1 MRVSYDWLKTMI
13 DIPEDPK
20 TLSDEYIRTGTEVE
34 AIDTVGESFD
44 HVVTAQVLTKTP
56 HPDSDH
62 MHVCSVDVGDKN
74 LDPDGNPA
82 PLQIVC
88 GAQNFEAGDHI
99 VTAMIGAVLPGDVKI
114 KKSKLRGVVSM
125 GMNCSARELGLG
137 GDHSG
142 IMILPEDTPCGMPF
156 AEYVGSSDTV
166 LDCEITPNRPDCL
179 SMIGMARETGA
190 IFDRDF
196 HAELPAI
203 KAETGR
209 ATDDELS
216 VEIADGGLCDRYVAR
231 IVRNVKVGPSP
242 DWMVKRLNALG
253 VRPHNNI
260 VDITNYVMML
270 TGQPLHAF
278 DLDTFAERDGH
289 RRVVVRAAQQD
300 EKFTTLDGE
309 ERVLDAG
316 MGLITDGERP
326 VALAGVMG
334 GMDSEIEDDTVDVMV
349 ESACFNAGRTS
360 HTSRD
365 LSLISDASIRFER
378 QVDETGCVDVA
389 NVTCALIEQIAGG
402 EVAPGYV
409 DVFPAPKTI
418 DSIKLRLARVHAI
431 CGADIEPDFIERSLT
446 RLGCTV
452 ERDGEDFMVTPP
464 SFRPDLPRE
473 IDLIEEVL
481 RLWGMGRVTA
491 TIPAAKNH
499 IGGLTREQ
507 KLTRKVG
514 EILRACG
521 LNETTTFGFA
531 APGDLEK
538 IGMSTEG
545 RGCPVVLMNPL
556 VAEQTEMRR
565 SLLPGLLQSVAYNEA
580 HGTPNVHL
588 YEVGSLFHGR
598 ENASLPKET
607 KSVAGV
613 LSGQWSEQSWNM
625 KYRKL
630 RFFFGKGIVE
640 AHGTPNVHLYEVGS
654 LFHGRE
660 NASLP
665 KETKSVAGVLSGQ
678 WSEQSWNMKY
688 RKLRFFFGK
697 GIVEELLAQLRIEK
711 VRFRPVEG
719 EGYAFLQPGRAAE
732 VLSGGT
738 VLGWVGEIHPEAR
751 EAMGI
756 DEVVVAFEL
765 DLDKL
770 IKGARNQENY
780 REFSQYP
787 AVEHDLA
794 IVVDNTVTCEDLERR
809 ITSAGGKLLEGVRLF
824 DVYRD
829 PVRIGK
835 GKKSM
840 AFALTYRSDDHT
852 LTSEEVEKAHQKIV
866 TKVCKG
872 VNGEVRS

>member
-13 DIPEDPK
+13 DVPESPK
-20 TLSDEYIRTGTEVE
+20 ELSDEYIRTGTEVE
-34 AIDTVGESFD
+34 AIDVVGESFD
-44 HVVTAQVLTKTP
+44 HVVTAQVLEKTP

-62 MHVCSVDVGDKN
+62 MYVCKVSVGDKN
-74 LDPDGNPA
+74 VDAEGNPE

-99 VTAMIGAVLPGDVKI
+99 VTAMIGAELPGGIKI
-114 KKSKLRGVVSM
+114 KKSKLRGVASL
-125 GMNCSARELGLG
+125 GMNCSARELGIG
-137 GDHSG
+137 GDHAG
-142 IMILPEDTPCGMPF
+142 IMILPEDAPVGMPF
-156 AEYVGSSDTV
+156 GEYYGSSDTV

-190 IFDRDF
+190 IFDRDY
-196 HAELPAI
+196 HVELPTI
-203 KAETGR
+203 KSETGR
-209 ATDDELS
+209 ATADEIS
-216 VEIADGGLCDRYVAR
+216 VEIADEGLCDRYVAR

-242 DWMVKRLNALG
+242 DWMVKRLNSLG
-253 VRPHNNI
+253 IRPHNNI

-278 DLDTFAERDGH
+278 DLSTFAEHDG
-289 RRVVVRAAQQD
+289 RRSVVVRAAKQD
-300 EKFTTLDGE
+300 ETFQTLDGE

-334 GMDSEIEDDTVDVMV
+334 GMDSEITDASVDVLV

-389 NVTCALIEQIAGG
+389 NVTCALIEELAGG

-409 DVFPAPKTI
+409 DVYPVPKTI
-418 DSIKLRLARVHAI
+418 DSITLRYQRVLDI
-431 CGADIEPDFIERSLT
+431 CGAPIERDFVVRSLT

-452 ERDGEDFMVTPP
+452 EETGEDYLVTPP

-481 RLWGMGRVTA
+481 RLWGMGRVEA

-499 IGGLTREQ
+499 IGGLTHEQ
-507 KLTRKVG
+507 QLTRKVG
-514 EILRACG
+514 QILRACG

-538 IGMSTEG
+538 IHMSADG
-545 RGCPVVLMNPL
+545 RGVPVVLMNPL

-580 HGTPNVHL
+580 HGTTNVHL
-588 YEVGSLFHGR
+588 YEIGTLFHGR
-598 ENASLPKET
+598 ENASLPRET
-607 KSVAGV
+607 QSVAGV
-613 LSGQWSEQSWNM
+613 LAGSWTDQTWNNTVD
-625 KYRKL
+625 KL
-630 RFFFGKGIVE
+630 RFF
-640 AHGTPNVHLYEVGS
+640 A
-654 LFHGRE
+654 
-660 NASLP
+660 
-665 KETKSVAGVLSGQ
+665 
-678 WSEQSWNMKY
+678 
-688 RKLRFFFGK
+688 GK
-697 GIVEELLAQLRIEK
+697 GIVEELLEQLRVPK
-711 VRFRPVEG
+711 VRFRVAEG
-719 EGYAFLQPGRAAE
+719 EGYDFLQPGRAAE

-751 EAMGI
+751 EAMDI
-756 DEVVVAFEL
+756 DQIVVAFEL

-770 IKGARNQENY
+770 IKGAHNQENY
-780 REFSQYP
+780 HEFSLFP
-787 AVEHDLA
+787 AVQHDLA
-794 IVVDNTVTCEDLERR
+794 IVVPDEVTCEDLLQR
-809 ITSAGGKLLEGVRLF
+809 ITSAGGKLLESVRLF

-829 PVRIGK
+829 PIRVGV

-840 AFALTYRSDDHT
+840 AFSLTYRSDDHT
-852 LTSEEVEKAHQKIV
+852 LTSDEVERAHGKIV
-866 TKVCKG
+866 TKLCKATG
-872 VNGEVRS
+872 GEVRS

>member
-13 DIPEDPK
+13 DVPESPK
-20 TLSDEYIRTGTEVE
+20 ELSDEYIRTGTEVE
-34 AIDTVGESFD
+34 AIDVVGESFD
-44 HVVTAQVLTKTP
+44 HVVTAQVLEKTP

-62 MHVCSVDVGDKN
+62 MYVCKVSVGDKN
-74 LDPDGNPA
+74 VDAEGSPE

-99 VTAMIGAVLPGDVKI
+99 VTAMIGAELPGGIKI
-114 KKSKLRGVVSM
+114 KKSKLRGVASF
-125 GMNCSARELGLG
+125 GMNCSARELGIG
-137 GDHSG
+137 GDHAG
-142 IMILPEDTPCGMPF
+142 IMILPEDAPVGMPF
-156 AEYVGSSDTV
+156 GEYYGSSDTV

-190 IFDRDF
+190 IFDRDY
-196 HAELPAI
+196 HVELPAI
-203 KAETGR
+203 KSETGR
-209 ATDDELS
+209 ATADEIS
-216 VEIADGGLCDRYVAR
+216 VEIADEGLCDRYVAR

-242 DWMVKRLNALG
+242 DWMVKRLSGLG
-253 VRPHNNI
+253 IRPHNNI

-278 DLDTFAERDGH
+278 DLSTFAEHNG
-289 RRVVVRAAQQD
+289 RRSVVVRAAKQD
-300 EKFTTLDGE
+300 ETFQTLDGE
-309 ERVLDAG
+309 KRVLDAG

-334 GMDSEIEDDTVDVMV
+334 GMDSEITDASVDVLV

-389 NVTCALIEQIAGG
+389 NVTCALIEELAGG

-409 DVFPAPKTI
+409 DVYPAPKTI
-418 DSIKLRLARVHAI
+418 DSITLRYQRVLDI
-431 CGADIEPDFIERSLT
+431 CGAPIERDFVVRSLT

-452 ERDGEDFMVTPP
+452 EEAGEDYLVTPP

-481 RLWGMGRVTA
+481 RLWGMGRVEA

-499 IGGLTREQ
+499 IGGLTHEQ
-507 KLTRKVG
+507 QLTRKVG
-514 EILRACG
+514 QILRACG

-538 IGMSTEG
+538 IHMSADG
-545 RGCPVVLMNPL
+545 RGVPVVLMNPL

-580 HGTPNVHL
+580 HGTTNVHL
-588 YEVGSLFHGR
+588 YEIGTLFHGR
-598 ENASLPKET
+598 ENASLPRET
-607 KSVAGV
+607 QSVAGV
-613 LSGQWSEQSWNM
+613 LTGSWTDQTWNNTVD
-625 KYRKL
+625 KL
-630 RFFFGKGIVE
+630 RFF
-640 AHGTPNVHLYEVGS
+640 A
-654 LFHGRE
+654 
-660 NASLP
+660 
-665 KETKSVAGVLSGQ
+665 
-678 WSEQSWNMKY
+678 
-688 RKLRFFFGK
+688 GK
-697 GIVEELLAQLRIEK
+697 GIVEELLEQLRVPK
-711 VRFRPVEG
+711 VRFRVAEG
-719 EGYAFLQPGRAAE
+719 EGYDFLQPGRAAE

-751 EAMGI
+751 EAMDI
-756 DEVVVAFEL
+756 DQIVVAFEL

-770 IKGARNQENY
+770 IKGAHNQENY
-780 REFSQYP
+780 HEFSPFP
-787 AVEHDLA
+787 AVQHDLA
-794 IVVDNTVTCEDLERR
+794 IVVPDEVTCEDLLQR
-809 ITSAGGKLLEGVRLF
+809 ITSAGGKLLESVRLF

-829 PVRIGK
+829 PIRVGV

-840 AFALTYRSDDHT
+840 AFSLTYRSDDHT
-852 LTSEEVEKAHQKIV
+852 LTSDEVERAHGKIV
-866 TKVCKG
+866 TKLCKATG
-872 VNGEVRS
+872 GEVRS

>member
-13 DIPEDPK
+13 DVPESPK
-20 TLSDEYIRTGTEVE
+20 ELSDEYIRTGTEVE
-34 AIDTVGESFD
+34 AIDVVGESFD
-44 HVVTAQVLTKTP
+44 HVVTAQVLEKTP

-62 MHVCSVDVGDKN
+62 MYVCKVSVGDKN
-74 LDPDGNPA
+74 VDAEGNPE

-99 VTAMIGAVLPGDVKI
+99 VTAMIGAELPGGIKI
-114 KKSKLRGVVSM
+114 KKSKLRGVASF
-125 GMNCSARELGLG
+125 GMNCSARELGIG
-137 GDHSG
+137 GDHAG
-142 IMILPEDTPCGMPF
+142 IMILPEDAPVGMPF
-156 AEYVGSSDTV
+156 GEYYGSSDTV

-190 IFDRDF
+190 IFDRDY
-196 HAELPAI
+196 HVELPAI
-203 KAETGR
+203 KSETGR
-209 ATDDELS
+209 ATADEIS
-216 VEIADGGLCDRYVAR
+216 VEIADEGLCDRYVAR

-242 DWMVKRLNALG
+242 DWMVKRLSGLG
-253 VRPHNNI
+253 IRPHNNI

-278 DLDTFAERDGH
+278 DLSTFAEHDG
-289 RRVVVRAAQQD
+289 RRSVVVRAAKQD
-300 EKFTTLDGE
+300 ETFQTLDGE
-309 ERVLDAG
+309 KRVLDAG

-334 GMDSEIEDDTVDVMV
+334 GMDSEITDASVDVLV

-389 NVTCALIEQIAGG
+389 NVTCALIEELADG

-409 DVFPAPKTI
+409 DVYPAPKTI
-418 DSIKLRLARVHAI
+418 DSITLRYQRVLDI
-431 CGADIEPDFIERSLT
+431 CGAPIERDFVVRSLT

-452 ERDGEDFMVTPP
+452 EEAGENYLVTPP

-481 RLWGMGRVTA
+481 RLWGMGRVEA

-499 IGGLTREQ
+499 IGGLTHEQ
-507 KLTRKVG
+507 QLTRKVG
-514 EILRACG
+514 QILRACG

-538 IGMSTEG
+538 IHMSADG
-545 RGCPVVLMNPL
+545 RGVPVVLMNPL

-580 HGTPNVHL
+580 HGTTNVHL
-588 YEVGSLFHGR
+588 YEIGTLFHGR
-598 ENASLPKET
+598 ENASLPRET
-607 KSVAGV
+607 QSVAGV
-613 LSGQWSEQSWNM
+613 LTGSWTDQTWNNTVD
-625 KYRKL
+625 KL
-630 RFFFGKGIVE
+630 RFF
-640 AHGTPNVHLYEVGS
+640 A
-654 LFHGRE
+654 
-660 NASLP
+660 
-665 KETKSVAGVLSGQ
+665 
-678 WSEQSWNMKY
+678 
-688 RKLRFFFGK
+688 GK
-697 GIVEELLAQLRIEK
+697 GIVEELLEQLRVPK
-711 VRFRPVEG
+711 VRFRVAEG
-719 EGYAFLQPGRAAE
+719 EGYDFLQPGRAAE

-751 EAMGI
+751 EAMDI
-756 DEVVVAFEL
+756 DQIVVAFEL

-770 IKGARNQENY
+770 IKGAHNQENY
-780 REFSQYP
+780 HEFSPFP
-787 AVEHDLA
+787 AVQHDLA
-794 IVVDNTVTCEDLERR
+794 IVVPDEVTCEDLLQR
-809 ITSAGGKLLEGVRLF
+809 ITSAGGKLLESVRLF

-829 PVRIGK
+829 PIRVGV

-840 AFALTYRSDDHT
+840 AFSLTYRSDDHT
-852 LTSEEVEKAHQKIV
+852 LTSDEVERAHGKIV
-866 TKVCKG
+866 TKLCKATG
-872 VNGEVRS
+872 GEVRS